1 MWLMADLN
9 ITETP
14 LVLVVD
20 DDPMIRM
27 LVTETLQQL
36 GFVVEEADDGRQ
48 ALDFMGRCQ
57 PDVVLLDVLMP
68 EMDGFQA
75 CQTIR
80 ALSHGEHTPILMMTG
95 LDDIESIDHAF
106 EVGAT
111 DFITKPLNYAILGH
125 RVRYLLRT
133 MQAFENVRKSK
144 KEIHHLAF
152 YDALTNLPNR
162 RLFGDRLQQAV
173 EAARRN
179 DHLMGI
185 LFIDIDNFKRINDSF
200 GHSVGDKLLRTVAA
214 QLVACLR
221 RCDSVGR
228 EVDENQVSVS
238 RLGGDEFTVLLTHLE
253 KAEDAARV
261 AKRIIEAVSVPFLL
275 GDEEVVVTPSIGIS
289 VFPYDG
295 DGAEDLIKNA
305 DTAMFHAKEQGKNNY
320 QFYTNSMSATAFER
334 LSMENALRKALGN
347 DELLVYYQPKI
358 DLVSGRAIGME
369 ALIRWNHPEMGLIS
383 PAEFIP
389 LAEETGLIVPIGEW
403 VLRTVCKQIRD
414 WRDTGSEVLR
424 VAVNLSACQFRQTML
439 LQVVGQIIDETGI
452 GAEWLELELT
462 ESVIMD
468 NIQTSSTVLRDLKK
482 MGVHIS
488 MDDFGT
494 GYSSLSLLKRLPL
507 DTLKIDQSFV
517 RDITTDPDDAAIV
530 DAIISLAHS
539 LRLRVIAE
547 GVETSE
553 QLEFLRSRGCDEVQ
567 GYLFSR
573 PRPVVEIERWLRA
586 FHASEKSG
594 DSVITLPAAVA
605 KNQGISD

>member
-1 MWLMADLN
+1 MLDPSLM
-9 ITETP
+9 ETS

-20 DDPMIRM
+20 DDPMIRV
-27 LVTETLQQL
+27 LVTETLQQI
-36 GFVVEEADDGRQ
+36 GFAVEEAENGKQ
-48 ALDFMGRCQ
+48 AIDFLERCQ
-57 PDVVLLDVLMP
+57 PDVVLMDVLMP

-75 CQTIR
+75 CQAFR
-80 ALSHGEHTPILMMTG
+80 ALPQGKHVPVLMMTG
-95 LDDIESIDHAF
+95 LDDIASIDHAF

-133 MQAFENVRKSK
+133 MQAFESVRKSRRA
-144 KEIHHLAF
+144 IHHLAF

-173 EAARRN
+173 ESARRN
-179 DHLMGI
+179 NKLMGI

-200 GHSVGDKLLRTVAA
+200 GHSVGDKLLRTVAS
-214 QLVACLR
+214 QLVICLR
-221 RCDSVGR
+221 RCDSVSR
-228 EVDENQVSVS
+228 ELDEDSISVA

-253 KAEDAARV
+253 KAEDAARI
-261 AKRIIEAVSVPFLL
+261 AKRIIDAVSVPFLM
-275 GDEEVVVTPSIGIS
+275 GDEEVVVTPSIGIA

-295 DGAEDLIKNA
+295 DGVEDLVKNA
-305 DTAMFHAKEQGKNNY
+305 DTAMFHAKENGRNNY

-334 LSMENALRKALGN
+334 LSMENALRKGLGN
-347 DELLVYYQPKI
+347 GEFEMYYQPKV
-358 DLVSGRAIGME
+358 DLVSNRAIGLE
-369 ALIRWNHPEMGLIS
+369 ALVRWNHPDMGLVS
-383 PAEFIP
+383 PMDFIP
-389 LAEETGLIVPIGEW
+389 LAEETGLIVPLGEW
-403 VLRTVCKQIRD
+403 VLRTVCSQMRD
-414 WRDTGSEVLR
+414 WRDAGLEPLR

-439 LQVVGQIIDETGI
+439 SQMIKRMLRETGI
-452 GAEWLELELT
+452 APEWLELELT

-468 NIQTSSTVLRDLKK
+468 DIQTSSTLLRELKK

-517 RDITTDPDDAAIV
+517 RDITTDADDAAIV
-530 DAIISLAHS
+530 DAVISLAHS

-567 GYLFSR
+567 GYLYSR
-573 PRPVVEIERWLRA
+573 PLTVAGIESWLQAFNSEFCVVTGLNA
-586 FHASEKSG
+586 LKA
-594 DSVITLPAAVA
+594 
-605 KNQGISD
+605 

>member
-1 MWLMADLN
+1 MDS
-9 ITETP
+9 TEPQETP

-27 LVTETLQQL
+27 LVSESLSQI
-36 GFVVEEADDGRQ
+36 GFVVEEAVDGRD
-48 ALDFMGRCQ
+48 AIGFMGRCD
-57 PDVVLLDVLMP
+57 PDIVLLDVLMP
-68 EMDGFQA
+68 EMDGFDS
-75 CQTIR
+75 CREIR
-80 ALSHGEHTPILMMTG
+80 QLPQGKHVPVLMMTG

-133 MQAFENVRKSK
+133 MQAFENVRKSR
-144 KEIHHLAF
+144 KEIHHLAY

-173 EAARRN
+173 ESARRN
-179 DHLMGI
+179 EHLMAI
-185 LFIDIDNFKRINDSF
+185 LFIDVDNFKRINDSY
-200 GHSVGDKLLRTVAA
+200 GHSIGDKVLRTVAS
-214 QLVACLR
+214 QLVTCLR

-228 EVDENQVSVS
+228 EYDDEDVSVA
-238 RLGGDEFTVLLTHLE
+238 RLGGDEFTILLERLD
-253 KAEDAARV
+253 KAEDAARI
-261 AKRIIEAVSVPFLL
+261 AKRIIDSISVPFLL
-275 GDEEVVVTPSIGIS
+275 GDDEIVVTPSIGIS

-295 DGAEDLIKNA
+295 DGVEDLVKNA
-305 DTAMFHAKEQGKNNY
+305 DTAMFHAKEKGRNNY

-334 LSMENALRKALGN
+334 LSMESAMRKALGN
-347 DELLVYYQPKI
+347 NEFQVYYQPKI
-358 DLVSGRAIGME
+358 DLRLDRVIGLE
-369 ALIRWNHPEMGLIS
+369 ALIRWHHPEMGDVA
-383 PAEFIP
+383 PADFIP

-403 VLRTVCKQIRD
+403 VLRHVCEQMSSWHQAGRAP
-414 WRDTGSEVLR
+414 LC

-439 LQVVGQIIDETGI
+439 RQLVRRIL
-452 GAEWLELELT
+452 AESRISPAWLELELT

-468 NIQTSSTVLRDLKK
+468 DIQTSSTVLKDLKK
-482 MGVHIS
+482 TGVRVS

-494 GYSSLSLLKRLPL
+494 GYSSLSVLKRLPL

-547 GVETSE
+547 GVETHE
-553 QLEFLRSRGCDEVQ
+553 QLDFLRGKGCDEVQ
-567 GYLFSR
+567 GYLYSR
-573 PRPVVEIERWLRA
+573 PQSAAAIVDWLDT
-586 FHASEKSG
+586 FNEG
-594 DSVITLPAAVA
+594 DEHNMPGLKTGSSNA
-605 KNQGISD
+605 

>member
-1 MWLMADLN
+1 MADPDLA
-9 ITETP
+9 ETP

-20 DDPMIRM
+20 DDPMIRV
-27 LVTETLQQL
+27 LVTETLQQI
-36 GFVVEEADDGRQ
+36 GFAVEEAENGQQ
-48 ALDFMGRCQ
+48 ALGFLERCQ
-57 PDVVLLDVLMP
+57 PDVVLMDVLMP
-68 EMDGFQA
+68 ELDGFQA
-75 CQTIR
+75 CQAFR
-80 ALSHGEHTPILMMTG
+80 AMPQGRHVPILMMTG
-95 LDDIESIDHAF
+95 LDDIASIDHAF

-133 MQAFENVRKSK
+133 MQAFESVRKSK

-173 EAARRN
+173 EQARRN
-179 DHLMGI
+179 NHLMGI

-200 GHSVGDKLLRTVAA
+200 GHSIGDKLLRTVAS
-214 QLVACLR
+214 QLLTCLR
-221 RCDSVGR
+221 RSDSVSR
-228 EVDENQVSVS
+228 ELDDGAISVA
-238 RLGGDEFTVLLTHLE
+238 RLGGDEFTVLLTRLE
-253 KAEDAARV
+253 KAEDAANI
-261 AKRIIEAVSVPFLL
+261 AKRIIDAVSVPFLL
-275 GDEEVVVTPSIGIS
+275 GDEEIVVTPSIGIA

-295 DGAEDLIKNA
+295 DSVEELVKNA
-305 DTAMFHAKEQGKNNY
+305 DTAMFHAKENGKNNY

-334 LSMENALRKALGN
+334 LSMENALRKGLGN
-347 DELLVYYQPKI
+347 NEFEVYYQPKI
-358 DLVSGRAIGME
+358 DLAMNRVVGLE
-369 ALIRWNHPEMGLIS
+369 ALIRWNHPEMGLVS
-383 PAEFIP
+383 PANFIP
-389 LAEETGLIVPIGEW
+389 LAEDTGLIVPLGEW
-403 VLRTVCKQIRD
+403 VLHAVCTQMKKWQD
-414 WRDTGSEVLR
+414 SGLEPMR

-439 LQVVGQIIDETGI
+439 RQQVKRILNDTGI
-452 GAEWLELELT
+452 APEYLELELT

-468 NIQTSSTVLRDLKK
+468 DIQTSSAVLRELKK

-517 RDITTDPDDAAIV
+517 RDITSDADDAAIV

-547 GVETSE
+547 GVENNR
-553 QLEFLRSRGCDEVQ
+553 QLDFLRSQGCDEVQ

-573 PRPVVEIERWLRA
+573 PLPVAAIEAWLRDFNA
-586 FHASEKSG
+586 DTAAIVSVAEPLKFQKNSE
-594 DSVITLPAAVA
+594 
-605 KNQGISD
+605 

>member
-1 MWLMADLN
+1 MGN
-9 ITETP
+9 TFVKEPP
-14 LVLVVD
+14 LILVVD

-27 LVTETLQQL
+27 LVSETLKQL
-36 GFVVEEADDGRQ
+36 GFVVEEADNGKQ
-48 ALDFMGRCQ
+48 ALDFLGRCQ

-68 EMDGFQA
+68 EMDGFQT
-75 CQTIR
+75 CR
-80 ALSHGEHTPILMMTG
+80 ALRSLSRGEHTPVLMMTG
-95 LDDIESIDHAF
+95 LDDIESIDYAF

-133 MQAFENVRKSK
+133 MQAFESVRKSK
-144 KEIHHLAF
+144 REIHHLAF

-173 EAARRN
+173 QAAHRN
-179 DHLMGI
+179 NHLMGI

-200 GHSVGDKLLRTVAA
+200 GHSVGDRLLRTVAS
-214 QLVACLR
+214 QLVSCLR
-221 RCDSVGR
+221 RVDSIGH
-228 EVDENQVSVS
+228 EVYEEQISVS

-261 AKRIIEAVSVPFLL
+261 AKRIIEAISVPFLL

-305 DTAMFHAKEQGKNNY
+305 DTAMFHAKEKGKNNY

-334 LSMENALRKALGN
+334 LSMEGALRKALGN
-347 DELLVYYQPKI
+347 SELLLHYQPKV
-358 DLVSGRAIGME
+358 DMETGRVTGME
-369 ALIRWNHPEMGLIS
+369 ALIRWNHPEMGLIPPS
-383 PAEFIP
+383 EFIP

-403 VLRTVCKQIRD
+403 VLRTVCSQVRN
-414 WRDTGSEVLR
+414 WRDTGSEMLP
-424 VAVNLSACQFRQTML
+424 VAVNLSACQLRQTML
-439 LQVVGQIIDETGI
+439 RQVVGRILDESGI
-452 GAEWLELELT
+452 GPEWLELELT

-468 NIQTSSTVLRDLKK
+468 DIQTSSTVLRDLKK
-482 MGVHIS
+482 MGVRIS

-507 DTLKIDQSFV
+507 DTLKIDRSFV
-517 RDITTDPDDAAIV
+517 RDITTDSDDAAIV
-530 DAIISLAHS
+530 DAIILLAHS

-547 GVETSE
+547 GVETRE
-553 QLEFLRSRGCDEVQ
+553 QLDFLRSRGCDEVQ
-567 GYLFSR
+567 GYLYSR
-573 PRPVVEIERWLRA
+573 PMPVAEIECWLRD
-586 FHASEKSG
+586 FHSPENSG
-594 DSVITLPAAVA
+594 GSGLVLPGILA
-605 KNQGISD
+605 KK

>member
-1 MWLMADLN
+1 M
-9 ITETP
+9 TETP

-20 DDPMIRM
+20 DDPMIRV

-36 GFVVEEADDGRQ
+36 GFAVEETENGNE
-48 ALDFMGRCQ
+48 ALDFLRRCQ
-57 PDVVLLDVLMP
+57 PDVVLMDVLMP

-75 CQTIR
+75 CQALR
-80 ALSHGEHTPILMMTG
+80 ALPQGRHVPVLMMTG
-95 LDDIESIDHAF
+95 LDDIASIDHAF

-173 EAARRN
+173 EMARRN
-179 DHLMGI
+179 NNLMGI

-200 GHSVGDKLLRTVAA
+200 GHSVGDKLLRTVAS
-214 QLVACLR
+214 QLVTCLR
-221 RCDSVGR
+221 RSDSVGR
-228 EVDENQVSVS
+228 DLDDELISVA
-238 RLGGDEFTVLLTHLE
+238 RLGGDEFTVLLSHLE
-253 KAEDAARV
+253 KAEDAARI
-261 AKRIIEAVSVPFLL
+261 AKRIIDAVSVPFLI
-275 GDEEVVVTPSIGIS
+275 GDEEVVVTPSIGIA

-295 DGAEDLIKNA
+295 EGVEELVKNA
-305 DTAMFHAKEQGKNNY
+305 DTAMFHAKENGKNNY

-334 LSMENALRKALGN
+334 LTMESALRKGLGN
-347 DELLVYYQPKI
+347 GEFEMYYQPKI
-358 DLVSGRAIGME
+358 DLASNKTVGLE
-369 ALIRWNHPEMGLIS
+369 ALVRWNHPEMGLVS
-383 PAEFIP
+383 PADFIP
-389 LAEETGLIVPIGEW
+389 LAEDTGLIVPLGEW
-403 VLRTVCKQIRD
+403 VFRTVCSQMQS
-414 WRDTGSEVLR
+414 WSNAGQQPLR

-439 LQVVGQIIDETGI
+439 RQLIKRVLYETGVVP
-452 GAEWLELELT
+452 ELLELELT

-468 NIQTSSTVLRDLKK
+468 DIQASSTLLREFKE

-517 RDITTDPDDAAIV
+517 RDITTDSDDAAIV
-530 DAIISLAHS
+530 HAVISLAHS

-547 GVETSE
+547 GVETRE
-553 QLEFLRSRGCDEVQ
+553 QLEFLRERGCDEVQ
-567 GYLFSR
+567 GFLYSR
-573 PRPVVEIERWLRA
+573 PLPVAEIEKWLRE
-586 FHASEKSG
+586 FNP
-594 DSVITLPAAVA
+594 DSDETAVLQSVSS
-605 KNQGISD
+605 KT

>member
-75 CQTIR
+75 CQAIR

-228 EVDENQVSVS
+228 EVDEDQVSVS

-347 DELLVYYQPKI
+347 DELVVY
-358 DLVSGRAIGME
+358 
-369 ALIRWNHPEMGLIS
+369 
-383 PAEFIP
+383 
-389 LAEETGLIVPIGEW
+389 
-403 VLRTVCKQIRD
+403 
-414 WRDTGSEVLR
+414 
-424 VAVNLSACQFRQTML
+424 
-439 LQVVGQIIDETGI
+439 
-452 GAEWLELELT
+452 
-462 ESVIMD
+462 
-468 NIQTSSTVLRDLKK
+468 
-482 MGVHIS
+482 
-488 MDDFGT
+488 
-494 GYSSLSLLKRLPL
+494 
-507 DTLKIDQSFV
+507 
-517 RDITTDPDDAAIV
+517 
-530 DAIISLAHS
+530 
-539 LRLRVIAE
+539 
-547 GVETSE
+547 
-553 QLEFLRSRGCDEVQ
+553 
-567 GYLFSR
+567 
-573 PRPVVEIERWLRA
+573 
-586 FHASEKSG
+586 
-594 DSVITLPAAVA
+594 
-605 KNQGISD
+605 

>member
-1 MWLMADLN
+1 VADYSM
-9 ITETP
+9 TETP

-20 DDPMIRM
+20 DDPMIRV

-36 GFVVEEADDGRQ
+36 GFAVEEAENGNE
-48 ALDFMGRCQ
+48 ALDFLKRCQ
-57 PDVVLLDVLMP
+57 PDVVLMDVLMP

-75 CQTIR
+75 CQTLR
-80 ALSHGEHTPILMMTG
+80 TLPQGRHVPVLMMTG
-95 LDDIESIDHAF
+95 LDDIASIDHAF

-173 EAARRN
+173 EMARRN
-179 DHLMGI
+179 NNLMGI

-200 GHSVGDKLLRTVAA
+200 GHSVGDKLLRTVAS
-214 QLVACLR
+214 QLLTCLR
-221 RCDSVGR
+221 RSDSVSR
-228 EVDENQVSVS
+228 ELDDESISVA

-253 KAEDAARV
+253 KAEDAARI
-261 AKRIIEAVSVPFLL
+261 AKRIIDAVSVPFLI
-275 GDEEVVVTPSIGIS
+275 GVEEVVVTPSIGIA

-295 DGAEDLIKNA
+295 EGVEELVKNA
-305 DTAMFHAKEQGKNNY
+305 DTAMFHAKGNGKNNY
-320 QFYTNSMSATAFER
+320 QFYTNSMSATAYER
-334 LSMENALRKALGN
+334 LTMESALRKGLGN
-347 DELLVYYQPKI
+347 GEFEMYYQPKI
-358 DLVSGRAIGME
+358 DLSSNEAVGLE
-369 ALIRWNHPEMGLIS
+369 ALVRWNHPEMGLVS
-383 PAEFIP
+383 WSNAGQQP
-389 LAEETGLIVPIGEW
+389 
-403 VLRTVCKQIRD
+403 
-414 WRDTGSEVLR
+414 LR

-439 LQVVGQIIDETGI
+439 RQLIRRVLHETGV
-452 GAEWLELELT
+452 APELLELELT

-468 NIQTSSTVLRDLKK
+468 DIQASSTLLREFKE

-517 RDITTDPDDAAIV
+517 RDITTDSDDAAIV
-530 DAIISLAHS
+530 HAVISLAHS

-553 QLEFLRSRGCDEVQ
+553 QLVFLRERGCDEVQ
-567 GYLFSR
+567 GFLYSR
-573 PRPVVEIERWLRA
+573 PLPVAEIEKWLRDFNPDSDA
-586 FHASEKSG
+586 TSVLKS
-594 DSVITLPAAVA
+594 VRTRT
-605 KNQGISD
+605 

>member
-1 MWLMADLN
+1 MADQVPE
-9 ITETP
+9 ETP

-20 DDPMIRM
+20 DDPMIRV
-27 LVTETLQQL
+27 LVTETLQQI
-36 GFVVEEADDGRQ
+36 GFAVEEAVDGRE
-48 ALDFMGRCQ
+48 ALEFMERCQ

-75 CQTIR
+75 CQAFRTMPQGK
-80 ALSHGEHTPILMMTG
+80 HVPVLMMTG
-95 LDDIESIDHAF
+95 LDDIASIDHAF

-133 MQAFENVRKSK
+133 MQAFESVRKSK

-179 DHLMGI
+179 NHLMGI

-200 GHSVGDKLLRTVAA
+200 GHSIGDKLLRTVAS
-214 QLVACLR
+214 QLLSCLR
-221 RCDSVGR
+221 RSDSVSR
-228 EVDENQVSVS
+228 EADEGMVSVA
-238 RLGGDEFTVLLTHLE
+238 RLGGDEFTVLLTRLE
-253 KAEDAARV
+253 KAEDAANV
-261 AKRIIEAVSVPFLL
+261 AKRIIDAVSVPFLL

-289 VFPYDG
+289 IFPYDG
-295 DGAEDLIKNA
+295 DSVEELVKNA
-305 DTAMFHAKEQGKNNY
+305 DTAMFHAKEQGRNNY

-334 LSMENALRKALGN
+334 LSMENALRKGLGSN
-347 DELLVYYQPKI
+347 EFEVYYQPKI
-358 DLVSGRAIGME
+358 DLVVNRVIGLE
-369 ALIRWNHPEMGLIS
+369 ALLRWNHPEMGLVS
-383 PAEFIP
+383 PADFIP
-389 LAEETGLIVPIGEW
+389 LAEDTGLIVPLGEW
-403 VLRTVCKQIRD
+403 VMHTVCTQMKCWQD
-414 WRDTGSEVLR
+414 SGQEPMR

-439 LQVVGQIIDETGI
+439 RQQVKRILDDTGI
-452 GAEWLELELT
+452 APEWLELELT

-468 NIQTSSTVLRDLKK
+468 DIQTSSAVLRELKN

-517 RDITTDPDDAAIV
+517 RDITTDADDAAIV

-553 QLEFLRSRGCDEVQ
+553 QLEFLRNRNCDEVQ
-567 GYLFSR
+567 GYLYSR
-573 PRPVVEIERWLRA
+573 PLPVAGIEAWLYA
-586 FHASEKSG
+586 FNQN
-594 DSVITLPAAVA
+594 AAVA
-605 KNQGISD
+605 EPVVKTLKLQGNFD

>member
-1 MWLMADLN
+1 MADSK

-14 LVLVVD
+14 LALVVD

-27 LVTETLQQL
+27 LVTETFQQL
-36 GFVVEEADDGRQ
+36 GFVVEEADNGRQ

-75 CQTIR
+75 CQAIR
-80 ALSHGEHTPILMMTG
+80 ALPHGEHTPILMMTG
-95 LDDIESIDHAF
+95 LDDIESIDYAF

-200 GHSVGDKLLRTVAA
+200 GHGVGDRLLRTVAS

-228 EVDENQVSVS
+228 EIDEDQVSVS

-261 AKRIIEAVSVPFLL
+261 AKRIIDAISVPFLL

-295 DGAEDLIKNA
+295 NGVEDLIKNA

-347 DELLVYYQPKI
+347 NELLVYYQPKI
-358 DLVSGRAIGME
+358 DLGSGLAIGME

-414 WRDTGSEVLR
+414 WCDTGSEVLR

-439 LQVVGQIIDETGI
+439 LQVVRRIVDESGI

-468 NIQTSSTVLRDLKK
+468 DIQTSSTVLRDLKE

-553 QLEFLRSRGCDEVQ
+553 QLDFLRSRGCDEVQ

-573 PRPVVEIERWLRA
+573 PRPVAEIERWLRN
-586 FHASEKSG
+586 FHASKNSG
-594 DSVITLPAAVA
+594 DSDLALPEPVA
-605 KNQGISD
+605 KTRIGHSEK

>member
-1 MWLMADLN
+1 MADPDLA
-9 ITETP
+9 ETP

-20 DDPMIRM
+20 DDPMIRV
-27 LVTETLQQL
+27 LVTETLQQIGFAVEEVENGQQAL
-36 GFVVEEADDGRQ
+36 GFLE
-48 ALDFMGRCQ
+48 RCQ
-57 PDVVLLDVLMP
+57 PDVVLMDVLMP
-68 EMDGFQA
+68 ELDGFQA
-75 CQTIR
+75 CQAFR
-80 ALSHGEHTPILMMTG
+80 AMPQGRYVPVLMMTG
-95 LDDIESIDHAF
+95 LDDIASIDHAF

-133 MQAFENVRKSK
+133 MQAFESVRKSK

-173 EAARRN
+173 EQARRN
-179 DHLMGI
+179 NHLMGI

-200 GHSVGDKLLRTVAA
+200 GHSIGDKLLRTVAS
-214 QLVACLR
+214 QLLTCLR
-221 RCDSVGR
+221 RSDSVSR
-228 EVDENQVSVS
+228 ELDDGAISVA
-238 RLGGDEFTVLLTHLE
+238 RLGGDEFTVLLTRLE
-253 KAEDAARV
+253 KAENAANI
-261 AKRIIEAVSVPFLL
+261 AKRIIDAVSVPFLL
-275 GDEEVVVTPSIGIS
+275 GDEEIVVTPSIGIA

-295 DGAEDLIKNA
+295 DSVEELVKNA
-305 DTAMFHAKEQGKNNY
+305 DTAMFHAKENGKNNY

-334 LSMENALRKALGN
+334 LSMENALRKGLGN
-347 DELLVYYQPKI
+347 NEFEVYYQPKI
-358 DLVSGRAIGME
+358 DLAMNRVVGLE
-369 ALIRWNHPEMGLIS
+369 ALIRWNHPEMGLVS
-383 PAEFIP
+383 PANFIP
-389 LAEETGLIVPIGEW
+389 LAEDTGLIVPLGEW
-403 VLRTVCKQIRD
+403 VLHAVCTQMKKWQD
-414 WRDTGSEVLR
+414 SGLEPMR

-439 LQVVGQIIDETGI
+439 RQQVKRILNDTGI
-452 GAEWLELELT
+452 APEYLELELT

-468 NIQTSSTVLRDLKK
+468 DIQTSSAVLRELKK

-517 RDITTDPDDAAIV
+517 RDITTDADDAAIV

-547 GVETSE
+547 GVENNR
-553 QLEFLRSRGCDEVQ
+553 QLDFLRRQGCDEVQ

-573 PRPVVEIERWLRA
+573 PLPVAAIEAWLRDFNVDTA
-586 FHASEKSG
+586 ATVSVAEPLKLQQNSE
-594 DSVITLPAAVA
+594 
-605 KNQGISD
+605 